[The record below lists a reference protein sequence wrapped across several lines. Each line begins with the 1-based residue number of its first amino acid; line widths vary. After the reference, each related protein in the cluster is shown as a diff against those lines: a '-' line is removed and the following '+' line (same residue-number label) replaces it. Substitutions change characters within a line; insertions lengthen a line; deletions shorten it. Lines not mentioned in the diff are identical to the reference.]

1 MKIKDR
7 RNFVM
12 SKALCINC
20 FAKGHI
26 GKTCPRS
33 FVCNISGCGLKHKF
47 LHMPTRLQVGYV
59 DNTGNPIPV
68 SDQNIST
75 TSSSITTNQSSHYV
89 RTCGGKLAMPIVPA
103 RVWRPGSDVY
113 IDTYAMLDPGSNAT
127 YCSEFLCNHLGVQG
141 TMRNLEL
148 TTLTQNRMSVET
160 TGVFYCFQCE
170 RDQHNVVQWPHLRD
184 LDIPEVKADQ
194 VHLLI
199 GQDSSDLLL
208 PTDVK
213 RGKQGEPFA
222 LLTPLGWVIN
232 GPVNPFGK
240 STNFSYLIQASVPLE
255 GDMKRL
261 WEIEDAFAEE
271 KGWSV
276 SDQKAVDTW
285 NSTLQS
291 LKKTCRHDGKVWYLP
306 HHPVLNPKKP
316 EKCRIVFDCAAKYGG
331 SSLNDHVHQGPD
343 LTNGLVGVLLRFR
356 QGAVGFMAD
365 IESMFHQVVEE
376 YRNMYSEVLNTVLR
390 NFYVDDCLKSAN
402 SVESAIVLAKQVKE
416 LLNRRGFHLTKY
428 ISSSPELLKHIP
440 KEDRGKSLISLQ
452 LNLEDQSTERA
463 LGMLWHAMS
472 VHSYY
477 RLGEYFSNCRLQKGW
492 DEPLPIELE
501 EQWDASENGYG
512 VASYLRVTLEDN
524 SVYIN
529 LIMAKSR
536 LAPLKGSTI
545 PRLELAGALEAVRL
559 DKILTKELEIPLEIS
574 VYWVDSQI
582 VLWYLNSSDKRF
594 QYVANR
600 VGKILDHTEVSQ
612 WRYVPSE
619 ENPGDDA
626 SRGMSAS
633 DLLRND
639 RWVHGPNFLQCEE
652 HNWPVQPL
660 FRCSELEEFLELKAS
675 PVVCSIKS
683 NADHTCKLLNYYS
696 SWFKMKKAVAWYI
709 RLKHFLKRKPR
720 LGPITVKEFKEAERN
735 IILYVQKTLP
745 KEPLQLK
752 KLNPIKGDDD
762 LLRVGGRLTNSQLE
776 EDAKHPVILPH
787 AHHISRLIVES
798 CHLNTGH
805 AGVERVLAEI
815 RRKFW
820 ILKGRKFVKS
830 VVYSCVTCKKMF
842 GKTVYQQ
849 MANLPRF
856 RVIAYEPPFS
866 RVGVDYFGPFL
877 VKKGH
882 SKMKRYGCIFM
893 CFATRAR
900 HIEVAFSFDTDS
912 FIHALERFMARR
924 GEPKEIW
931 SDNSKNFVGAHQ
943 ELKRGIQ
950 EWNQDQIHAH
960 LLKKEID
967 WKFNPPAASHMGGV
981 WERQIRT
988 IRRVLSSMI
997 TQQVLDDEAII
1008 TLMTVVEGII
1018 NNRPITKLSEDP
1030 RDARP
1035 LTLDHIMMLRSGPL
1049 LPPGQFV
1056 EKDQYRRRW
1065 KQVQYLADIFWRRW
1079 IKEYLSGFQERQKWM
1094 KPQRN
1099 LENGDL
1105 VLIKQDCVPR
1115 NQ

>member
-1 MKIKDR
+1 
-7 RNFVM
+7 
-12 SKALCINC
+12 
-20 FAKGHI
+20 
-26 GKTCPRS
+26 
-33 FVCNISGCGLKHKF
+33 
-47 LHMPTRLQVGYV
+47 
-59 DNTGNPIPV
+59 
-68 SDQNIST
+68 
-75 TSSSITTNQSSHYV
+75 
-89 RTCGGKLAMPIVPA
+89 MPIVPA

-127 YCSEFLCNHLGVQG
+127 YCSEFLCNHLGIQG

-160 TGVFYCFQCE
+160 TAVSLTVSSVNEVSDLQYNIEATVRPSLNIDLTGRSTQM
-170 RDQHNVVQWPHLRD
+170 DVVQWPHLRD

-232 GPVNPFGK
+232 GPVNPFGD
-240 STNFSYLIQASVPLE
+240 YLIQASVPLE

-285 NSTLQS
+285 NSTLQVIEGHYALS
-291 LKKTCRHDGKVWYLP
+291 IPFKAQRPSLPDNKFLAEKRLISLTKRLNKDDTLKRKYSEEIHKLLKKGYAEVVPEKDLHRHDGKVWYLP

-316 EKCRIVFDCAAKYGG
+316 EKCRIVFDCAKYGG

-365 IESMFHQVVEE
+365 IESMFHQVRVTPEDRDSLRFLWFENNTSQPLQTLRMTAHIFGGVWSPSCANYALQKVVEE
-376 YRNMYSEVLNTVLR
+376 YRNMYSEEVLNTVLR

-463 LGMLWHAMS
+463 LGMLWH
-472 VHSYY
+472 VNTDY
-477 RLGEYFSNCRLQKGW
+477 LGFDVQVMHNRTQTKRNVLSTLSTVFDPLGYVSPFILQARRIFQQLCRLQKGW
-492 DEPLPIELE
+492 DEPLPGTGLADLPEIKRFKVPRCFNPTGLTIKKA
-501 EQWDASENGYG
+501 QLHHFSDASEYGYG

-594 QYVANR
+594 QTYVANR

-639 RWVHGPNFLQCEE
+639 RWVGPNFLQCEE
-652 HNWPVQPL
+652 HKWPVQPL

-776 EDAKHPVILPH
+776 EDAKH
-787 AHHISRLIVES
+787 
-798 CHLNTGH
+798 
-805 AGVERVLAEI
+805 
-815 RRKFW
+815 
-820 ILKGRKFVKS
+820 
-830 VVYSCVTCKKMF
+830 
-842 GKTVYQQ
+842 Q
-849 MANLPRF
+849 
-856 RVIAYEPPFS
+856 
-866 RVGVDYFGPFL
+866 
-877 VKKGH
+877 
-882 SKMKRYGCIFM
+882 
-893 CFATRAR
+893 
-900 HIEVAFSFDTDS
+900 
-912 FIHALERFMARR
+912 
-924 GEPKEIW
+924 
-931 SDNSKNFVGAHQ
+931 
-943 ELKRGIQ
+943 
-950 EWNQDQIHAH
+950 
-960 LLKKEID
+960 
-967 WKFNPPAASHMGGV
+967 
-981 WERQIRT
+981 
-988 IRRVLSSMI
+988 
-997 TQQVLDDEAII
+997 
-1008 TLMTVVEGII
+1008 
-1018 NNRPITKLSEDP
+1018 
-1030 RDARP
+1030 
-1035 LTLDHIMMLRSGPL
+1035 
-1049 LPPGQFV
+1049 
-1056 EKDQYRRRW
+1056 
-1065 KQVQYLADIFWRRW
+1065 
-1079 IKEYLSGFQERQKWM
+1079 
-1094 KPQRN
+1094 
-1099 LENGDL
+1099 
-1105 VLIKQDCVPR
+1105 
-1115 NQ
+1115 

>member
-1 MKIKDR
+1 MVIHMTFYCDPPWWGLPPPTPR
-7 RNFVM
+7 QGN
-12 SKALCINC
+12 
-20 FAKGHI
+20 
-26 GKTCPRS
+26 KT
-33 FVCNISGCGLKHKF
+33 
-47 LHMPTRLQVGYV
+47 
-59 DNTGNPIPV
+59 
-68 SDQNIST
+68 ST
-75 TSSSITTNQSSHYV
+75 TYSRQDRVLHNSRRSRS
-89 RTCGGKLAMPIVPA
+89 GGRIYLVALDIVPKFA
-103 RVWRPGSDVY
+103 ANKGFSRNKTYIFVLYRV
-113 IDTYAMLDPGSNAT
+113 
-127 YCSEFLCNHLGVQG
+127 
-141 TMRNLEL
+141 
-148 TTLTQNRMSVET
+148 
-160 TGVFYCFQCE
+160 
-170 RDQHNVVQWPHLRD
+170 
-184 LDIPEVKADQ
+184 
-194 VHLLI
+194 
-199 GQDSSDLLL
+199 
-208 PTDVK
+208 
-213 RGKQGEPFA
+213 
-222 LLTPLGWVIN
+222 
-232 GPVNPFGK
+232 
-240 STNFSYLIQASVPLE
+240 SVPLE
-255 GDMKRL
+255 GDMKRQ

-285 NSTLQS
+285 NSTLQVIEGHYALS
-291 LKKTCRHDGKVWYLP
+291 IPFKVWYLP

-316 EKCRIVFDCAAKYGG
+316 EKCRIIFDCAAKYGG

-356 QGAVGFMAD
+356 QGVVGFMAN
-365 IESMFHQVVEE
+365 IEFMFHQVRVTPEDRDSLRFLWFENNNTSQPLQTLQMTAHIFGRVWSPSCANYALQKVVEE
-376 YRNMYSEVLNTVLR
+376 YRNMYSEEVLNTVLR
-390 NFYVDDCLKSAN
+390 NFYVDDSLKSAN
-402 SVESAIVLAKQVKE
+402 SVESAIVLAKQVKK

-452 LNLEDQSTERA
+452 LNLEDQSKERA
-463 LGMLWHAMS
+463 LGMLWH
-472 VHSYY
+472 VNTDY
-477 RLGEYFSNCRLQKGW
+477 LGFDVQVMHDRTKTKRNVLSTRSTVFDPLGYVSPFILQARRIFQQLRRLQKGW
-492 DEPLPIELE
+492 DEPLPIKLE
-501 EQWDASENGYG
+501 EQWG
-512 VASYLRVTLEDN
+512 RW
-524 SVYIN
+524 
-529 LIMAKSR
+529 
-536 LAPLKGSTI
+536 LADLPEIKRFNVPRCFNPTALTIKKAQNFIIFQMLLNMGFTI
-545 PRLELAGALEAVRL
+545 PRLELAGPLEAVRL

-594 QYVANR
+594 QTYVANR
-600 VGKILDHTEVSQ
+600 
-612 WRYVPSE
+612 
-619 ENPGDDA
+619 
-626 SRGMSAS
+626 
-633 DLLRND
+633 
-639 RWVHGPNFLQCEE
+639 CEE

-683 NADHTCKLLNYYS
+683 KADHTCKLLNYYS
-696 SWFKMKKAVAWYI
+696 SWFKMMKAVAWYI
-709 RLKHFLKRKPR
+709 RLKHFLKRKSSF
-720 LGPITVKEFKEAERN
+720 GPITVKEFKE
-735 IILYVQKTLP
+735 L
-745 KEPLQLK
+745 
-752 KLNPIKGDDD
+752 
-762 LLRVGGRLTNSQLE
+762 S
-776 EDAKHPVILPH
+776 H
-787 AHHISRLIVES
+787 
-798 CHLNTGH
+798 TGH

>member
-1 MKIKDR
+1 
-7 RNFVM
+7 
-12 SKALCINC
+12 
-20 FAKGHI
+20 
-26 GKTCPRS
+26 
-33 FVCNISGCGLKHKF
+33 
-47 LHMPTRLQVGYV
+47 MPTRLQVGYV
-59 DNTGNPIPV
+59 DNTGNPILV

-113 IDTYAMLDPGSNAT
+113 IDTYAMLDPEPNVCGTTAVSLTVSSVNEVSDLQYNIEAT
-127 YCSEFLCNHLGVQG
+127 VRPSLNID
-141 TMRNLEL
+141 L
-148 TTLTQNRMSVET
+148 TGRSTQM
-160 TGVFYCFQCE
+160 
-170 RDQHNVVQWPHLRD
+170 DVVQWPHLRD

-208 PTDVK
+208 PTMSK
-213 RGKQGEPFA
+213 E
-222 LLTPLGWVIN
+222 
-232 GPVNPFGK
+232 
-240 STNFSYLIQASVPLE
+240 ASVPLE

-261 WEIEDAFAEE
+261 WEIEDALQKRRAGQLVTR
-271 KGWSV
+271 KQLTHGTVHSSV
-276 SDQKAVDTW
+276 VSAA
-285 NSTLQS
+285 
-291 LKKTCRHDGKVWYLP
+291 
-306 HHPVLNPKKP
+306 HPVLNPKKP

-365 IESMFHQVVEE
+365 IESMFHQVRVTPEDRDSLRFLWFENNNTSQPLQTLRMTAHIFGGVWSPSCANYALQKVVEE

-463 LGMLWHAMS
+463 LGMLWH
-472 VHSYY
+472 VNTDY
-477 RLGEYFSNCRLQKGW
+477 LGFDVQVMHNRTQTKRNVLSTLSTVFDPLGYFNYKKGSTSSFS
-492 DEPLPIELE
+492 
-501 EQWDASENGYG
+501 DASEYGYG

-594 QYVANR
+594 QTYVANR

-652 HNWPVQPL
+652 HKWPVQPL

-820 ILKGRKFVKS
+820 ILKGRKLVKS

-842 GKTVYQQ
+842 GKTVHQQ
-849 MANLPRF
+849 MANLPESC
-856 RVIAYEPPFS
+856 VIAYEPPFN
-866 RVGVDYFGPFL
+866 
-877 VKKGH
+877 
-882 SKMKRYGCIFM
+882 
-893 CFATRAR
+893 
-900 HIEVAFSFDTDS
+900 S
-912 FIHALERFMARR
+912 FIHALERFIARR

-931 SDNSKNFVGAHQ
+931 SDNGTNFVGAPQ
-943 ELKRGIQ
+943 ELKKAIQ

-997 TQQVLDDEAII
+997 IQQVLDDEAII
-1008 TLMTVVEGII
+1008 TLMTVMEGII

-1035 LTLDHIMMLRSGPL
+1035 LTPNHMLMLRSGPL

-1065 KQVQYLADIFWRRW
+1065 KQVQYLADVFWRRW
-1079 IKEYLSGFQERQKWM
+1079 IKEYLPGLQERQIWM

-1115 NQ
+1115 NQWPLGLVVGVHKGTDNLVRSVDVRTGTGTYERPVTRICFLENKLGVT

>member
-1 MKIKDR
+1 MFHCVLPEDR
-7 RNFVM
+7 
-12 SKALCINC
+12 
-20 FAKGHI
+20 
-26 GKTCPRS
+26 
-33 FVCNISGCGLKHKF
+33 
-47 LHMPTRLQVGYV
+47 
-59 DNTGNPIPV
+59 
-68 SDQNIST
+68 
-75 TSSSITTNQSSHYV
+75 
-89 RTCGGKLAMPIVPA
+89 
-103 RVWRPGSDVY
+103 
-113 IDTYAMLDPGSNAT
+113 
-127 YCSEFLCNHLGVQG
+127 
-141 TMRNLEL
+141 
-148 TTLTQNRMSVET
+148 
-160 TGVFYCFQCE
+160 
-170 RDQHNVVQWPHLRD
+170 
-184 LDIPEVKADQ
+184 
-194 VHLLI
+194 
-199 GQDSSDLLL
+199 DS
-208 PTDVK
+208 
-213 RGKQGEPFA
+213 
-222 LLTPLGWVIN
+222 
-232 GPVNPFGK
+232 
-240 STNFSYLIQASVPLE
+240 
-255 GDMKRL
+255 
-261 WEIEDAFAEE
+261 
-271 KGWSV
+271 
-276 SDQKAVDTW
+276 
-285 NSTLQS
+285 
-291 LKKTCRHDGKVWYLP
+291 
-306 HHPVLNPKKP
+306 
-316 EKCRIVFDCAAKYGG
+316 
-331 SSLNDHVHQGPD
+331 
-343 LTNGLVGVLLRFR
+343 LRFLWFENNTSQPLQTLR
-356 QGAVGFMAD
+356 MTAHIFGGVWSPSCANYALQK
-365 IESMFHQVVEE
+365 VVEE
-376 YRNMYSEVLNTVLR
+376 YRNMYSEEVLNTVLR

-463 LGMLWHAMS
+463 LGMLWHDMS

-477 RLGEYFSNCRLQKGW
+477 RLGEYFSNCADYKKAGMNHFPWNWRLA
-492 DEPLPIELE
+492 DLPEIKRFNVPRCFNPTALTIKKA
-501 EQWDASENGYG
+501 QLHHFSDASEYGYG

-529 LIMAKSR
+529 LIMVKSC

-594 QYVANR
+594 QTYVANR

-652 HNWPVQPL
+652 HKWPVQPL

-675 PVVCSIKS
+675 PVVCSKKS

-820 ILKGRKFVKS
+820 ILKGRKLVKS
-830 VVYSCVTCKKMF
+830 VVYSCVTCKNMF
-842 GKTVYQQ
+842 
-849 MANLPRF
+849 
-856 RVIAYEPPFS
+856 
-866 RVGVDYFGPFL
+866 
-877 VKKGH
+877 
-882 SKMKRYGCIFM
+882 
-893 CFATRAR
+893 
-900 HIEVAFSFDTDS
+900 
-912 FIHALERFMARR
+912 
-924 GEPKEIW
+924 W
-931 SDNSKNFVGAHQ
+931 
-943 ELKRGIQ
+943 
-950 EWNQDQIHAH
+950 
-960 LLKKEID
+960 
-967 WKFNPPAASHMGGV
+967 
-981 WERQIRT
+981 
-988 IRRVLSSMI
+988 
-997 TQQVLDDEAII
+997 
-1008 TLMTVVEGII
+1008 
-1018 NNRPITKLSEDP
+1018 
-1030 RDARP
+1030 
-1035 LTLDHIMMLRSGPL
+1035 
-1049 LPPGQFV
+1049 
-1056 EKDQYRRRW
+1056 
-1065 KQVQYLADIFWRRW
+1065 
-1079 IKEYLSGFQERQKWM
+1079 
-1094 KPQRN
+1094 
-1099 LENGDL
+1099 
-1105 VLIKQDCVPR
+1105 
-1115 NQ
+1115 